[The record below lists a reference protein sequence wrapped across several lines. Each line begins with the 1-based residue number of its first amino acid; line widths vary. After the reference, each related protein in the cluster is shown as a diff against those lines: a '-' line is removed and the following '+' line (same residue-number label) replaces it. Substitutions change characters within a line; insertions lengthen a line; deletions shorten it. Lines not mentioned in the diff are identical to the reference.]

1 MRIRRLAALS
11 TLAVAIT
18 AVTPLPC
25 SDSNSPTVSTPTA
38 SPVPSSSPWAA
49 NRGGCGRDTIGN
61 VVTASS
67 ANVNELNKTFADIAT
82 LSPKPNFL
90 FFTGDMVLGYTNDS
104 TNLDKELKGWVSLW
118 QASAAAAAGIELV
131 AVPGNHE
138 TENLAKVATAPAERV
153 WMRDLAAYITRGGNG
168 PAAGVDGY
176 TTDQSK
182 LTYSFDYKDAHFVTI
197 STDGVSKDWHVP
209 TTWVASDLTAAR
221 AKGAKHIFVFG
232 HKPAYPYPTVPT
244 DGLVFDAASRDLF
257 WSAMNTNQVEAMF
270 SAHNHVYYRSQPT
283 GSHTY
288 QVIAGN
294 GGTALDATIDVTI
307 PTTGSYFGFTLVQV
321 LNSGRVILKS
331 YGRDIPTAGYTAAVT
346 GTTTVRDSTE
356 ITWK

>member
-1 MRIRRLAALS
+1 MRIRRVAALS
-11 TLAVAIT
+11 ILAVGVT
-18 AVTPLPC
+18 AVTFAC
-25 SDSNSPTVSTPTA
+25 SDSTTPALDPNGVAYSFVTLGCNR
-38 SPVPSSSPWAA
+38 VAA
-49 NRGGCGRDTIGN
+49 GDTIGN
-61 VVTASS
+61 VSS
-67 ANVNELNKTFADIAT
+67 ANVNELNKTFSDIAT
-82 LSPKPNFL
+82 ISPKPNFL

-104 TNLDKELKGWVSLW
+104 TNLDKELKGWVALW
-118 QASAAAAAGIELV
+118 QASPAAAAGIELV

-153 WMRDLAAYITRGGNG
+153 WLRDLTAYITRGGNG

-182 LTYSFDYKDAHFVTI
+182 LTYSFDFKDAHFVTI
-197 STDGVSKDWHVP
+197 STDGVGKDWHTP
-209 TTWVASDLTAAR
+209 TTWVASDLAAAHAKTAT
-221 AKGAKHIFVFG
+221 KHIFVFG

-257 WSAMNTNQVEAMF
+257 WSSLNTNHVEAMF

-283 GSHTY
+283 GHTF

-294 GGTALDATIDVTI
+294 GGTALDATIDPTI
-307 PTTGSYFGFTLVQV
+307 PTTGTYFGFTLVQV

-331 YGRDIPTAGYTAAVT
+331 YGRDVPTAGYTAAA
-346 GTTTVRDSTE
+346 GGTTVRDSTE